1 MLSTYNIKPIPE
13 LQPYVNTIWIVDGG
27 GLKRPHIEKM
37 IPFGCSD
44 FVFIEKP
51 TIYYHSED
59 TKREPLNSFFVSGQ
73 ITKPYYLE
81 YQPGCK
87 SIGFGFFPH
96 TGHLFTRFSASQFTN
111 GLVALEDMGFEKKC
125 NILAPQLEEASTFPK
140 KLVLLQRFVLQQI
153 QENRQLSIKQEYVRI
168 AVEQALGS
176 KGNFNLKKVC
186 NQLNVSE
193 RFLQLSFKDYV
204 GVSPTLFSKV
214 VRFLNAVSLLQKE
227 NHSLTEKGL
236 ILGYYDQS
244 HFIRDFKRFSG
255 LSPKQYFQ
263 ESHYLL
269 DEFTSE
275 ESHSFLYNSMH

>member
-1 MLSTYNIKPIPE
+1 MLSTYNITPIPE
-13 LQPYVNTIWIVDGG
+13 LQPYVNTIWIVDGNE
-27 GLKRPHIEKM
+27 LRQPHIEKM

-44 FVFIEKP
+44 FVYVEKP
-51 TIYYHSED
+51 TIYHHYYE
-59 TKREPLNSFFVSGQ
+59 TRREALNSFFISGQ

-96 TGHLFTRFSASQFTN
+96 TSHLFTQFSASQFTD

-125 NILAPQLEEASTFPK
+125 DILAMQLEGASNFYER
-140 KLVLLQRFVLQQI
+140 LMLLQKFVLQQI
-153 QENRQLSIKQEYVRI
+153 RKNEKASIKQEYVQI
-168 AVEQALGS
+168 VVQQVLSS
-176 KGNFNLKKVC
+176 KGNFNLKQVC
-186 NQLNVSE
+186 DQLNVSE
-193 RFLQLSFKDYV
+193 RLLQLSFKDYV
-204 GVSPTLFSKV
+204 GLTPTLFSKV

-227 NHSLTEKGL
+227 PHSLTEKGL
-236 ILGYYDQS
+236 LLGYYDQS

-255 LSPKQYFQ
+255 LSPKQYFK

-275 ESHSFLYNSMH
+275 DSHSFLYNSIH